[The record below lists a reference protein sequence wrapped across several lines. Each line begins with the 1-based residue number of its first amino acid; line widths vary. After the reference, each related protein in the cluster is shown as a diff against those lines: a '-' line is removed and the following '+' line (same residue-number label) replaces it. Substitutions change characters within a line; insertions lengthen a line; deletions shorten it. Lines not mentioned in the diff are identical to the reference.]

1 MRPVETRSSV
11 PLGDE
16 VSLDNRSVSDP
27 ASEGSQQV
35 CGDGLS
41 SCVRTE
47 AAVWT
52 RGRLGPQS
60 LVAIHPFDVYRLLF
74 FITSLLFL
82 FLLLIIFILL
92 WFSTSQLVNK
102 SISVAGVYFLFIVA
116 EEL

>member
-1 MRPVETRSSV
+1 MRPVETLSSV

-27 ASEGSQQV
+27 ASEESQQV

-41 SCVRTE
+41 SCVQTE

-52 RGRLGPQS
+52 SGRPGPQS

-82 FLLLIIFILL
+82 FLL
-92 WFSTSQLVNK
+92 STADHIYITV
-102 SISVAGVYFLFIVA
+102 V
-116 EEL
+116 